1 MCIYLFYNKLYKNP
15 NFHAGFYLKSMKVR
29 VLGLL
34 ILLVSCHSAEKSIQ
48 IDGSS
53 TVFPIS
59 EAVVEEFQ
67 KTSPAKI
74 TIGVSG
80 TGGGFKKFCLG
91 NLSIAMA
98 SRAISKSEKEQ
109 CARSKMAYKEL
120 KVAYDGIVLVVHPQ
134 NTWVSDITLEELK
147 AMWEP
152 QAQNRILRWNQ
163 INPKWP
169 NKPIHLFAPGV
180 DSGTYDYF
188 TKEIVG
194 KEHASR
200 GDITSSEDDNVLIQG
215 ISTDPLALGFIGFGY
230 YAENKNKLKALSVKG
245 VMPSYENILNKHYE
259 PLSRPLFLYVTE
271 NALKQKRI
279 QDLINFYLHQ
289 SDDLIKEV
297 GYVPLE
303 RQSTL

>member
-1 MCIYLFYNKLYKNP
+1 MWFRILWPLI
-15 NFHAGFYLKSMKVR
+15 
-29 VLGLL
+29 GL
-34 ILLVSCHSAEKSIQ
+34 VGCHSAEKSIQ

-67 KTSPAKI
+67 KTVPAKI

-80 TGGGFKKFCLG
+80 TGGGFKKFCAG
-91 NLSIAMA
+91 NLSIAAA
-98 SRAISKSEKEQ
+98 SRGISESEKKH
-109 CARSKMAYKEL
+109 CATRKIGYREL
-120 KVAYDGIVLVVHPQ
+120 KIAYDGIVLVVNTQ
-134 NTWVSDITLEELK
+134 NTWVSDISLEELK
-147 AMWEP
+147 TMWEP
-152 QAQNRILRWNQ
+152 RAQNRIKYWSQ
-163 INPKWP
+163 VNPKWP
-169 NKPIHLFAPGV
+169 KKQIHLFAPGV

-188 TKEIVG
+188 TKVIVG

-245 VMPSYENILNKHYE
+245 VMPSYENILSKKYA
-259 PLSRPLFLYVTE
+259 PLSRPLFLYVAE
-271 NALKQKRI
+271 DELKKKKVH
-279 QDLINFYLHQ
+279 DFINFYLHQ
-289 SDDLIKEV
+289 SESLIKEV

-303 RQSTL
+303 QQSAI

>member
-1 MCIYLFYNKLYKNP
+1 MV
-15 NFHAGFYLKSMKVR
+15 G
-29 VLGLL
+29 
-34 ILLVSCHSAEKSIQ
+34 CHSTEKSIQ

-59 EAVVEEFQ
+59 EAVAEEFQ
-67 KTSPAKI
+67 KNNPAKI

-80 TGGGFKKFCLG
+80 TGGGFKKFCAG
-91 NLSIAMA
+91 NLSIAAA
-98 SRAISKSEKEQ
+98 SRAISKSEKEH
-109 CARSKMAYKEL
+109 CAQSNIAYKEF

-147 AMWEP
+147 TLWEP
-152 QAQNRILRWNQ
+152 AAQNKILRWNQ
-163 INPKWP
+163 INSKWP

-194 KEHASR
+194 EEHASR

-245 VMPSYENILNKHYE
+245 VMPSYENILNKHYA
-259 PLSRPLFLYVTE
+259 PLSRPLFIYVAGNE
-271 NALKQKRI
+271 LKKTRVREF
-279 QDLINFYLHQ
+279 INFYLHQ
-289 SDDLIKEV
+289 SDALIKEV

-303 RQSTL
+303 QQSSL

>member
-1 MCIYLFYNKLYKNP
+1 MLFCLLW
-15 NFHAGFYLKSMKVR
+15 AL
-29 VLGLL
+29 LGLL
-34 ILLVSCHSAEKSIQ
+34 GCHSAEKSIQ

-67 KTSPAKI
+67 KTVPGKI

-80 TGGGFKKFCLG
+80 TGGGFKKFCAG
-91 NLSIAMA
+91 NLSIAAA
-98 SRAISKSEKEQ
+98 SRAISDSEKKH
-109 CARSKMAYKEL
+109 CAENKIAYREL
-120 KVAYDGIVLVVHPQ
+120 KIAYDGIVLVVHPE
-134 NTWVSDITLEELK
+134 NSWVSDISLEELK

-152 QAQNRILRWNQ
+152 QAQNRILFWNQ
-163 INPKWP
+163 LNPVWP
-169 NKPIHLFAPGV
+169 KKPIHLFAPGV

-188 TKEIVG
+188 TKAIVG

-230 YAENKNKLKALSVKG
+230 YSENQNKLKALSVKG
-245 VMPSYENILNKHYE
+245 VMPSFENILNKKYV
-259 PLSRPLFLYVTE
+259 PLSRPLFLYVAE
-271 NALKQKRI
+271 EKLKQKKVR
-279 QDLINFYLHQ
+279 DFINFYLHN
-289 SDDLIKEV
+289 SDLLIKEV

-303 RQSTL
+303 QQSSL